1 MENKVLHEV
10 VITAIVYNS
19 NQYLIT
25 KRSED
30 EDRFPGMW
38 TVPGG
43 KLETDDYTS
52 LQKDTDI
59 HWYNVL
65 EQVLEREV
73 KEEAGIDIDK
83 VEYVTSLSMV
93 HDDGAPSLIISC
105 MAEYDEGEVV
115 LDEEEMSDHAWVTVE
130 EAEEYDLIS
139 GIYDELVMA
148 DKQRAG
154 EVSKWSKESS

>member
-10 VITAIVYNS
+10 VITVIVYNS

>member
-10 VITAIVYNS
+10 VITAIVY
-19 NQYLIT
+19 QEDEYLIT

-30 EDRFPGMW
+30 EDRFPGKW

-52 LQKDTDI
+52 FEKDTDI

-73 KEEAGIDIDK
+73 KEEAGIDIAK
-83 VEYVTSLSMV
+83 IEYVTSLSMV
-93 HDDGAPSLIISC
+93 HDDGAPSLIVSC
-105 MAEYDEGEVV
+105 MAEYAGGDID
-115 LDEEEMSDHAWVTVE
+115 LDEDEMSDYAWVT
-130 EAEEYDLIS
+130 AEKAEDYDLIA
-139 GIYDELVMA
+139 GIYDEIVMA

-154 EVSKWSKESS
+154 EASKW

>member
-10 VITAIVYNS
+10 VITAIIYKDDE
-19 NQYLIT
+19 YLIT
-25 KRSED
+25 KRSDD

-52 LQKDTDI
+52 LEKDTDI

-93 HDDGAPSLIISC
+93 HDDGAPSLIVSC
-105 MAEYDEGEVV
+105 MAEYDGGEID
-115 LDEEEMSDHAWVTVE
+115 LDEEEMNEHAWVTAD
-130 EAEEYDLIS
+130 EAEDYELIS
-139 GIYDELVMA
+139 GIYDEIVMA

-154 EVSKWSKESS
+154 EAGKW

>member
-10 VITAIVYNS
+10 VITAIVYS
-19 NQYLIT
+19 DDQYLIT

-52 LQKDTDI
+52 LEKDTDI

-105 MAEYDEGEVV
+105 MAEHAGGEIS

-154 EVSKWSKESS
+154 EASKF

>member
-10 VITAIVYNS
+10 VITAIVYNGD
-19 NQYLIT
+19 QYLVT
-25 KRSED
+25 KRSEG

-154 EVSKWSKESS
+154 EASKF